1 MIPIYLE
8 MKAFGPYAGTEIV
21 DFRRLKDH
29 KLFLIYG
36 PTGSGKTTILD
47 AICYALYGSTS
58 GDIRTGS
65 YMRSEYATPDE
76 PTSVSFRFAIGQKYY
91 RIDRSPEQQIAK
103 KRGDGLKKASAQAAL
118 YETDEDGA
126 DEKLLAPKNV
136 NAAVEG
142 LLGFKA
148 DQFRQVV
155 LLPQGDFRKLLLA
168 NSGERQQIMQTLFH
182 TQSYAKLQALA
193 KERHDELESRHEQV
207 ARDREQ
213 CLVNLGIDGEDGLPE
228 RERQFKEQEAGLLA
242 RWKKA
247 EEERSARQTEFQAAQ
262 ALEAHWKLWEQKG
275 KEAAE
280 LERQTELFENKR
292 QRIDVLRKAEV
303 LAEPCR
309 HLDELE
315 REGKAAAKAADKANE
330 AAQQAAVDLKAAKE
344 KMEKLSKQEG
354 AYKAAGEEQVRL
366 TGLKGKSDSYYDH
379 CLLVKKLNGEAASS
393 EQDWT
398 KARVQK
404 EREKA
409 ALEKA
414 REALSTLADK
424 ALLAEQVKQ
433 QCRSL
438 TDHVSQEK
446 EAASLSLQKG
456 ESLKQWQHLQSALE
470 KAAQRAKNDRI
481 DYESVRATFLRGQ
494 AAILAADLTDG
505 APCPVCGATDHPMPA
520 LPLEDLPTR
529 DDVERRQ
536 KAAETSEQERQKLEV
551 DTKAAETAYK
561 AVEGQYDRL
570 RQQYP
575 QTSSLGDLESQ
586 LKSALKQKAD
596 LEKVLSEG
604 GRLRKDAADA
614 EEKLRQWECREEEAR
629 KAMEEAKTRAVK
641 AGEPQAH
648 LEAELPEAYR
658 DPKALSRRLAELTQ
672 HLKDYEAALQ
682 KSRDHL
688 VSCERQGAQRQE
700 EARNL
705 TQQVLTLRSRFKQ
718 DYNELGQRVLAAG
731 FASVRACRDMQ
742 SSVKDIPILEGEV
755 RQYETKLQQVRG
767 QLEQEKAAIDGK
779 PRPDVPALEKTLAEA
794 EKTSRDLAEERGRLS
809 ATFSQW
815 QQEKKKLLALGKD
828 EADLVEAYKTVGAVY
843 YLIAGKQT
851 GINFERYV
859 LGALLDDVLAAANE
873 RLQAMSRQRYTL
885 QRSQSWDDKR
895 VKQIG
900 LDIEV
905 YDNYTGYARPANTL
919 SGGETFLSSLSLA
932 LGLADVVQAYSGG
945 IHLDA
950 IFIDE
955 GFGTLDSE
963 TLDYALKTLASLKS
977 GGRLVGIISHVPELK
992 ERIDARLAIHKTDRG
1007 STSSFEFS

>member
-76 PTSVSFRFAIGQKYY
+76 PTSVSFRFAIGRKYY

-118 YETDEDGA
+118 YETDTDGG
-126 DEKLLAPKNV
+126 DEKLLAAKNV
-136 NAAVEG
+136 NAAVEE

-155 LLPQGDFRKLLLA
+155 LLPQGDFRKLLLT

-182 TQSYAKLQALA
+182 TQQYAKLQALA

-213 CLVNLGIDGEDGLPE
+213 CLLNLGIDDEEKLPQ
-228 RERQFKEQEAGLLA
+228 REQEFRNQEASVSEK
-242 RWKKA
+242 WHKA
-247 EEERSARQTEFQAAQ
+247 EGERSTRQKEFQAAQ

-280 LERQTELFENKR
+280 LEGKAELFENKR

-330 AAQQAAVDLKAAKE
+330 AAQQAAADLKSAKE
-344 KMEKLSKQEG
+344 KMEALSKQEG

-366 TGLKGKSDSYYDH
+366 TGLKDKADSYYDH
-379 CLLVKKLNGEAASS
+379 CLLVKKLNGEAAFA
-393 EQDWT
+393 EQEWT
-398 KARVQK
+398 KARGKK
-404 EREKA
+404 ETEKA

-433 QCRSL
+433 QCQAL
-438 TDHVSQEK
+438 TDHVSREK
-446 EAASLSLQKG
+446 EAAALSLQK
-456 ESLKQWQHLQSALE
+456 EDSLKQWQHLQSALE
-470 KAAQRAKNDRI
+470 KAAQRARDERVA
-481 DYESVRATFLRGQ
+481 YESVRAAFLQGQ
-494 AAILAADLTDG
+494 AAILAADLADG
-505 APCPVCGATDHPMPA
+505 TPCPVCGATNHPMPA
-520 LPLEDLPTR
+520 IPPDDLPTR

-536 KAAETSEQERQKLEV
+536 KAAETSEQGRQKLEV

-561 AVEGQYDRL
+561 ALEGQYDHL

-575 QTSSLGDLESQ
+575 QDVSLKELEAE
-586 LKSALKQKAD
+586 LKAAQKTRAD
-596 LEKVLSEG
+596 LEKALAQGDDLRRAVSDGEAKLS
-604 GRLRKDAADA
+604 
-614 EEKLRQWECREEEAR
+614 QWEGAEEEAR
-629 KAMEEAKTRAVK
+629 KALEDAKTKAVK
-641 AGEPQAH
+641 AGETQAH

-658 DPKALSRRLAELTQ
+658 DPTALGRRLAELKQ
-672 HLKDYEAALQ
+672 HLKDYEEALQ

-718 DYNELGQRVLAAG
+718 DYHDLGQRVSEAG

-742 SSVKDIPILEGEV
+742 PSVKDIPILEGEV

-779 PRPDVPALEKTLAEA
+779 SRPDVPALEKILTEA

-843 YLIAGKQT
+843 DLIAGKQT

>member
-8 MKAFGPYAGTEIV
+8 MQAFGPYAGTEKV
-21 DFRRLKDH
+21 DFRKLKDH

-47 AICYALYGSTS
+47 AICYALYGTTS
-58 GDIRTGS
+58 GDIRTGA
-65 YMRSEYATPDE
+65 YMRSEYATPEE
-76 PTSVSFRFAIGQKYY
+76 PTSVSFRFAIGRKYY

-118 YETDEDGA
+118 YETDEDGEQ
-126 DEKLLAPKNV
+126 EKLLAAKNV
-136 NAAVEG
+136 NAAVER

-182 TQSYAKLQALA
+182 TQQYALLQSLA
-193 KERHDELESRHEQV
+193 KERHDELASRHEQV
-207 ARDREQ
+207 ERDREQ
-213 CLVNLGIDGEDGLPE
+213 CLLNLGIDDEDGLPD
-228 RERQFKEQEAGLLA
+228 REQQFKEQEAVLSA
-242 RWKKA
+242 RWKQA
-247 EEERSARQTEFQAAQ
+247 EGERSARQKEFQEAQ
-262 ALEAHWKLWEQKG
+262 ALESHWKLWEQKRQ
-275 KEAAE
+275 EAADLDGQAGVFQE
-280 LERQTELFENKR
+280 KRNK
-292 QRIDVLRKAEV
+292 IDVLRKAEV

-315 REGKAAAKAADKANE
+315 REGKAAAKAADKAHE
-330 AAQQAAVDLKAAKE
+330 AAHQAAVDLKAAKE

-366 TGLKGKSDSYYDH
+366 TGLKGKADSYYDH
-379 CLLVKKLNGEAASS
+379 CLLVKKLNAEAASA

-398 KARVQK
+398 KARAQK
-404 EREKA
+404 ETEKA

-414 REALSTLADK
+414 REALSTLSDK

-433 QCRSL
+433 QCQAL
-438 TDHVSQEK
+438 TDQVSKEK
-446 EAASLSLQKG
+446 EAEALSLQK
-456 ESLKQWQHLQSALE
+456 EASQKQWQHLQSALE
-470 KAAQRAKNDRI
+470 KAAQSARNERVA
-481 DYESVRATFLRGQ
+481 YESVRAAFLQGQ

-505 APCPVCGATDHPMPA
+505 MPCPVCGATAHPMPA
-520 LPLEDLPTR
+520 IRPDDLPNQ

-536 KAAETSEQERQKLEV
+536 KLAEKSEKERQQLEV

-575 QTSSLGDLESQ
+575 QRYSLEDLEAQ
-586 LKSALKQKAD
+586 LKTALKQQAD
-596 LEKVLSEG
+596 LKKALSDSD
-604 GRLRKDAADA
+604 RLRKDAADA
-614 EEKLRQWECREEEAR
+614 ETKLRQWESSEEEAR
-629 KAMEEAKTRAVK
+629 KAMEEAKTKAVK
-641 AGEPQAH
+641 AGETQAH

-658 DPKALSRRLAELTQ
+658 DPKALIHRLNELTQ
-672 HLKDYEAALQ
+672 HLKAYEEDLQ

-700 EARNL
+700 EARSL

-718 DYNELGQRVLAAG
+718 DYNDLGQRVLAAG

-742 SSVKDIPILEGEV
+742 PSVKDIPVLEAEV
-755 RQYETKLQQVRG
+755 RQYETRLQQVRG
-767 QLEQEKAAIDGK
+767 QLAQEEKAIGSQ
-779 PRPDVPALEKTLAEA
+779 PRPDVPALEKALAEA
-794 EKTSRDLAEERGRLS
+794 DKVSRELAEEKGRLS
-809 ATFSQW
+809 ATYARW
-815 QQEKKKLLALGKD
+815 QQEKNKLLALAKD
-828 EADLVEAYKTVGAVY
+828 EAELTETYRTVGAVY
-843 YLIAGKQT
+843 DLIAGKQT

-873 RLQAMSRQRYTL
+873 RLQAMSRQRYSL

-919 SGGETFLSSLSLA
+919 SGGETFLSSLALA

-963 TLDYALKTLASLKS
+963 TLDYALKTLASLRS

-1007 STSSFEFS
+1007 STSFFEFS

>member
-58 GDIRTGS
+58 GDVRTGA

-76 PTSVSFRFAIGQKYY
+76 PTSVSFRFAIGRKYY

-126 DEKLLAPKNV
+126 DEKLLAAKNV

-213 CLVNLGIDGEDGLPE
+213 CLVNLGIDGESQLSE
-228 RERQFKEQEAGLLA
+228 REQQFKEQEGGLSA
-242 RWKKA
+242 RWKEA
-247 EEERSARQTEFQAAQ
+247 EAERRTRQAAFQ
-262 ALEAHWKLWEQKG
+262 EAQTLEAHWKLWEQKG

-280 LERQTELFENKR
+280 LEGQAELFENKR

-315 REGKAAAKAADKANE
+315 REGKAAAKAADTANE
-330 AAQQAAVDLKAAKE
+330 AARQAAVDLKAANE
-344 KMEKLSKQEG
+344 KMDALAKQEG
-354 AYKAAGEEQVRL
+354 AYKAAGEERIKL
-366 TGLKGKSDSYYDH
+366 MNLKGKADSYYDQ
-379 CLLVKKLNGEAASS
+379 CQQVRQLREAATAA
-393 EQDWT
+393 EKAWT
-398 KARVQK
+398 KAK
-404 EREKA
+404 GETEKGKA
-409 ALEKA
+409 DLEKA
-414 REALSTLADK
+414 RAALSALSEK
-424 ALLAEQVKQ
+424 AVLAEQVKQ
-433 QCRSL
+433 QCQSL
-438 TDHVSQEK
+438 RERAEREK
-446 EAASLSLQKG
+446 EAAALALQKENG
-456 ESLKQWQHLQSALE
+456 QKQWQHLQSALE
-470 KAAQRAKNDRI
+470 KAAQRAKDDRV
-481 DYESVRATFLRGQ
+481 DYESVRASFLQAQ
-494 AAILAADLTDG
+494 AAVLATELTDG
-505 APCPVCGATDHPMPA
+505 TPCPVCGATDHPLPA
-520 LPLEDLPTR
+520 IPPENLPTR

-536 KAAETSEQERQKLEV
+536 KAAEMSEQGRQKLEV
-551 DTKAAETAYK
+551 DTKAAETAYQ
-561 AVEGQYDRL
+561 ALDGQYQRL
-570 RQQYP
+570 RRQYP
-575 QTSSLGDLESQ
+575 QDVSLQELEADL
-586 LKSALKQKAD
+586 KAAQKKRAD
-596 LEKVLSEG
+596 LEKALARGEDLRRAVSDGETKLSQWEG
-604 GRLRKDAADA
+604 A
-614 EEKLRQWECREEEAR
+614 EEGAR
-629 KAMEEAKTRAVK
+629 KALEDAKTKAVK
-641 AGEPQAH
+641 AGETQAH

-658 DPKALSRRLAELTQ
+658 DPKALGRRLTELAQQITA
-672 HLKDYEAALQ
+672 YEADLQ
-682 KSRDHL
+682 KSRENL

-705 TQQVLTLRSRFKQ
+705 TQQVLTLRERFKQ
-718 DYNELGQRVLAAG
+718 DYNDLGQRVLAAG
-731 FASVRACRDMQ
+731 FASVRACRAMQ
-742 SSVKDIPILEGEV
+742 SSVKDIPVLEGEV
-755 RQYETKLQQVRG
+755 RQYEAKLQQVRG
-767 QLEQEKAAIDGK
+767 QLRQEKAAIEGK
-779 PRPDVPALEKTLAEA
+779 SRPDVTALEKNLAEA
-794 EKTSRDLAEERGRLS
+794 DKLSRDLAEERGRLS

-815 QQEKKKLLALGKD
+815 QQEKKKLLALGQD
-828 EADLVEAYKTVGAVY
+828 EAKLIDDYKTVGAVY
-843 YLIAGKQT
+843 DLIAGKQT

-873 RLQAMSRQRYTL
+873 RLRSMSRQRYTL